1 MWRLFRAKGE
11 ELENTRKE
19 TLEMLHNVEE
29 HALGEKKF
37 FGGDSIG
44 IADIAFGSVIYWL
57 GLIEEVVGE
66 GVIFEAHKF
75 PRLHAW
81 MKNFKQAPIIKENLP
96 DRDWLVTFFKRR
108 REAILAASA

>member
-1 MWRLFRAKGE
+1 VWRLFRAKGE
-11 ELENTRKE
+11 ELEKTTKE
-19 TLEMLHNVEE
+19 TLEMLQNVEE
-29 HALGEKKF
+29 HGLGEKKS
-37 FGGDSIG
+37 FGGDSVG
-44 IADIAFGSVIYWL
+44 MADIAFGSVVYWL
-57 GLIEEVVGE
+57 EVVEEVLGG

-108 REAILAASA
+108 REAMAASA